1 MLSITEIT
9 KDDFVLCFEFDSAT
23 ISLWSVNQWEEE
35 LKKKG
40 TKVFKLSLLNEVIGI
55 CAIQLVIDEAQINYF
70 SVNQEFRRKGFG
82 SYLMRYLI
90 KRCEEL
96 NIKKIILEVSE
107 TNYAAKNFYKHF
119 QFLTV
124 GKRKRYYKDGSDAL
138 LKEKI
143 LIKK

>member
-1 MLSITEIT
+1 MLSVSEIT
-9 KDDFVLCFEFDSAT
+9 IEDLLLCFEFDSKT
-23 ISLWSVNQWEEE
+23 ISLWSTNQWEEE

-40 TKVFKLSLLNEVIGI
+40 SKVFKLSLLNKVIGI

-70 SVNQEFRRKGFG
+70 SVNKEFRRKGFG

-96 NIKKIILEVSE
+96 NMKKIILEVSE
-107 TNYAAKNFYKHF
+107 INDAARNFYSHF
-119 QFLTV
+119 QFFTV
-124 GKRKRYYKDGSDAL
+124 GIRKKYYKDGSDAL

-143 LIKK
+143 LINK

>member
-9 KDDFVLCFEFDSAT
+9 KEDLGLCFEFDSKT
-23 ISLWSVNQWEEE
+23 ISLWSNKQWEEE

-40 TKVFKLSLLNEVIGI
+40 AKLFKLSLLNEVIGI

-70 SVNQEFRRKGFG
+70 SVNQKFRRKGFG

-96 NIKKIILEVSE
+96 NMKKIILEVSE
-107 TNYAAKNFYKHF
+107 INDAARNFYSHF
-119 QFLTV
+119 QFFTV
-124 GKRKRYYKDGSDAL
+124 GIRKKYYKDGSGAL
-138 LKEKI
+138 LKEKF

>member
-9 KDDFVLCFEFDSAT
+9 KDDLLLCFEFDSKT
-23 ISLWSVNQWEEE
+23 ISLWSTKQWEDE
-35 LKKKG
+35 LNKKAS
-40 TKVFKLSLLNEVIGI
+40 KVFKLTLLNEVIGI
-55 CAIQLVIDEAQINYF
+55 CAIQLVIDEVQINYF
-70 SVNQEFRRKGFG
+70 SVKQKSRRKGFG

-107 TNYAAKNFYKHF
+107 TNDAAINFYNHF
-119 QFLTV
+119 NFFTV
-124 GKRKRYYKDGSDAL
+124 GIRKKYYKDGSDAL

-143 LIKK
+143 LLKK